1 MRRACTLI
9 VILAFALP
17 AIASEPFRVI
27 ANVFSVGVSDA
38 TVFIIATP
46 KGLVL
51 LDSGSASEYDRIRAN
66 MKKLSFDYYDIRIIL
81 NSHADPEH
89 AGNIARIRRETGARF
104 MAAAADVPLLEHG
117 AGFAPVDV
125 DQTIGEGDR
134 VAIGGLIFT
143 SHITLGEPK
152 GCTSWTTQVRWE
164 RKAYDVVF
172 AGCHPDAKSNLR
184 ALKPDVFLGARGS
197 FFDLEGKYARR
208 DKKPNPFIDPDGY
221 RKFIDESPR
230 R

>member
-1 MRRACTLI
+1 MRKACTLLFM
-9 VILAFALP
+9 VALALP

-51 LDSGSASEYDRIRAN
+51 LDSGSASEYDKIRAN
-66 MKKLSFDYYDIRIIL
+66 MKKLGFEYYEIRIIL
-81 NSHADPEH
+81 NSRPDPEH

-104 MAAAADVPLLEHG
+104 MAAAADVPLFARG
-117 AGFAPVDV
+117 AGFAPSDV

-143 SHITLGEPK
+143 AHITPGDAK

-164 RKAYDVVF
+164 RKAYDVLF
-172 AGCHPDAKSNLR
+172 AGCRPDAKSELR

-208 DKKPNPFIDPDGY
+208 EKKPNPFIDPDGY
-221 RKFIDESPR
+221 RKFVDESPR
-230 R
+230 H